1 MQFEHLIRISPADSS
16 QAPTPTLTRQQLWQ
30 GLVLRAELPMQ
41 FDDNITSARILS
53 REGDVWQREITFG
66 TLIVH
71 ERIELE
77 AEQEVRYHAQA
88 TELHPGGSR
97 IMRIEEPEPGM
108 LFVRFIYDM
117 SALTVNAGEEELARL
132 LPYVKSAYREADMDT
147 ARRIIAL
154 GVSGQLASH

>member
-16 QAPTPTLTRQQLWQ
+16 QAPALTRQQLWL

-41 FDDNITSARILS
+41 FDENITSARIVA
-53 REGDVWQREITFG
+53 REGSVWQREIAFG
-66 TLIVH
+66 TLIVQ

-77 AEQEVRYHAQA
+77 LEQEVRYHAQA

-97 IMRIEEPEPGM
+97 IMRIEEPEPGV

-117 SALTVNAGEEELARL
+117 SALTANASEAELARL
-132 LPYVKSAYREADMDT
+132 LPYVKSAYQQADMDT
-147 ARRIIAL
+147 AERIIEL
-154 GVSGQLASH
+154 IVSGQLTSQ